1 MPDIDDRLRRER
13 RIVRALGGA
22 SDEALTLIMDA
33 LGDDIDL
40 SRVTPEIWDE
50 IQRRFSGVLLPE
62 LEQLFIDQALRLMDE
77 VRVGI
82 EWDLINTRAQNWV
95 LQNLDALTAGV
106 NANSET
112 ALRQYVAGFFERGV
126 TKGDLEAQITR
137 LFGPA
142 RAETIAITEV
152 TRASV
157 QGELAYGEEL
167 RGMGLNLV
175 PIWQTRNDGR
185 VCPICEPLNDRAQG
199 DGWTYP
205 PPIHARDRCFL
216 TYEVISPT
224 KSLHLLKDC
233 TLKIITKDAA

>member
-22 SDEALTLIMDA
+22 SDDALTLIMDA

-40 SRVTPEIWDE
+40 SQVTPEIWAE
-50 IQRRFSGVLLPE
+50 IQRRFSGALLPE
-62 LEQLFIDQALRLMDE
+62 LEQLFIDQAMRLMDE

-82 EWDLINTRAQNWV
+82 DFDLINTRAQTWARNYTYELV
-95 LQNLDALTAGV
+95 KGINDNSRASLQ
-106 NANSET
+106 
-112 ALRQYVAGFFERGV
+112 QYVSNFFEQGV
-126 TKGDLEAQITR
+126 TKGDLEAQIAR
-137 LFGPA
+137 LYGPV
-142 RAETIAITEV
+142 RGEMIAVTEV

-167 RGMGLNLV
+167 TKLGLALV
-175 PIWQTRNDGR
+175 PIWQTRNDGI
-185 VCPICEPLNDRAQG
+185 VCPLCEPNNGQRQG

-205 PPIHARDRCFL
+205 PPIHVKDRCFL

-224 KSLHLLKDC
+224 KALHILKDC
-233 TLKIITKDAA
+233 KLPVITKDAA

>member
-22 SDEALTLIMDA
+22 SDEALTLIMEA
-33 LGDDIDL
+33 LGDDIDI
-40 SRVTPEIWDE
+40 SRVTPEIWAE

-82 EWDLINTRAQNWV
+82 EWDVINTRAQTWARTYTFDLVKGIN
-95 LQNLDALTAGV
+95 D
-106 NANSET
+106 NSRT
-112 ALRQYVAGFFERGV
+112 ALQQYVSNFFESGV
-126 TKGDLEAQITR
+126 TKGDLEDQIAR
-137 LFGPA
+137 LYGPV
-142 RAETIAITEV
+142 RGDMIATTEV

-167 RGMGLNLV
+167 TKLGLNLV
-175 PIWQTRNDGR
+175 PIWQSRNDSA
-185 VCPICEPLNDRAQG
+185 VCPICAPLNQVKQG
-199 DGWTYP
+199 DGWTIP
-205 PPIHARDRCFL
+205 PPAHVNCRCFL